1 LRQAHAPQ
9 RNEENTMESDSTLRD
24 ERINTQKPHKDEG
37 QPLTANDKSKSP
49 RMPHERDESFD
60 SQEDHPRDVIKQ
72 AHDDIAQGQM
82 DTDRRG
88 MPGVEE
94 VERHKPGN
102 AQEEIP
108 ASSRMP
114 ASTPKK

>member
-1 LRQAHAPQ
+1 M
-9 RNEENTMESDSTLRD
+9 ENKVRD
-24 ERINTQKPHKDEG
+24 EQINTQKRHDKGDDAL
-37 QPLTANDKSKSP
+37 PLTSDDTGKAP

-60 SQEDHPRDVIKQ
+60 SQDDHPRDVIKQ

-102 AQEEIP
+102 VQEDIP
-108 ASSRMP
+108 DSSRMP

>member
-1 LRQAHAPQ
+1 
-9 RNEENTMESDSTLRD
+9 MEDDSTLRD
-24 ERINTQKPHKDEG
+24 ERINTQKRHKDDA
-37 QPLTANDKSKSP
+37 QPLTSVDKGKSP

-60 SQEDHPRDVIKQ
+60 SQDDHPREVIKR
-72 AHDDIAQGQM
+72 AHDDIAEGQM

-94 VERHKPGN
+94 VERAKPGN

-114 ASTPKK
+114 ASTPEK